1 MTERNNTVV
10 SIPQWS
16 RFERQFTSEVDY
28 PNPFQEV
35 VLRVTFTSP
44 SGRSQTLYG
53 FWDGRRNW
61 RVRFIPEEMGSWHFM
76 TNCSDTTNG
85 GLHGLSGTFTCS
97 SPEGQTVF
105 QQHGPLRLSENRRF
119 LCHGDGTPFFWLADT
134 CWNGPLRSTEVEWD
148 HYVRERL
155 RQKFNAVQWVT
166 TQWLSS
172 PEGDINGDVA
182 FTGSERLAVNPT
194 FFQRLDDK
202 LETLNRAGLLGI
214 PVMLWAAEWSNEE
227 INARN
232 PGRTLPEDQAILLA
246 RYMVARWSAHYVA
259 WILPGD
265 GDYGGSK
272 AERWQRI
279 GRAVFGE
286 GPHAPVLLHPKGMHL
301 PLEEFREET
310 WLDINAYQSG
320 HGDDEPTLA
329 WIVAGP
335 PAKTWSEEPVRPFIN
350 LEPPY
355 ENHLAYQSR
364 QPFDAF
370 KVRRAIYWSLLVS
383 PTAGVTYGGHGVWG
397 WDDGSSA
404 PEAHPQTG
412 TPLPWQEA
420 LRMPA
425 AEQMAHLAN
434 LFNSIA
440 WWRLQPAPGLIVHQP
455 GEITPSR
462 HIAASR
468 SEAGDLALIYIPE
481 DRQVELNLSGLQSN
495 LAMQWVDPRTGKR
508 SSVTAPATGG
518 LCRLE
523 TPAPGDW
530 LLLLSNSVS

>member
-1 MTERNNTVV
+1 MTEKA
-10 SIPQWS
+10 SISVPQWS
-16 RFERQFTSEVDY
+16 RFEQQFSSEVDY
-28 PNPFQEV
+28 SNPIQEAT
-35 VLRVTFTSP
+35 LRVTFTSP

-53 FWDGRRNW
+53 FWDGRRIW
-61 RVRFIPEEMGSWHFM
+61 RVRFIPNETGPWHFV
-76 TNCSDTTNG
+76 TACSDTSNT

-97 SPEGQTVF
+97 SPEGQTIF

-134 CWNGPLRSTEVEWD
+134 AWNGPLRSTEAEWD
-148 HYVRERL
+148 HYVRERV
-155 RQKFNAVQWVT
+155 RQKFTAVQWVT

-172 PEGDINGDVA
+172 PGGDINGDVA
-182 FTGSERLAVNPT
+182 FTGHERLALNPT
-194 FFQRLDDK
+194 FFQRLDDR

-214 PVMLWAAEWSNEE
+214 PVLLWAAEWSNSE
-227 INARN
+227 INNRN
-232 PGRTLPEDQAILLA
+232 PGYTLPEDQAILLA
-246 RYMVARWSAHYVA
+246 RYMVARWGAHYVA

-265 GDYGGSK
+265 GNYVGTK
-272 AERWQRI
+272 AERWRRI
-279 GRAVFGE
+279 GRAVFEE
-286 GPHAPVLLHPKGMHL
+286 GSHAPVLLHPNGMSL
-301 PLEEFREET
+301 PLAEFQEES
-310 WLDINAYQSG
+310 WLDINGYQSG

-335 PAKTWSEEPVRPFIN
+335 PATAWSQAPIRPFIN

-370 KVRRAIYWSLLVS
+370 KVRRAMYWSLLVS

-404 PEAHPQTG
+404 PEAHPTTG

-425 AEQMAHLAN
+425 AEQMAYLAR
-434 LFNSIA
+434 LFTSIE
-440 WWRLQPAPGLIVHQP
+440 WWQLQPAPGLVVNQP
-455 GEITPSR
+455 GELTPSR
-462 HIAASR
+462 HIAAAQA
-468 SEAGDLALIYIPE
+468 EAGDLALIYIPE
-481 DRQVELNLSGLQSN
+481 DRQVELNLAGLQPD
-495 LAMQWVDPRTGKR
+495 LAMQWFDPRTGKR
-508 SSVTAPATGG
+508 SSVTVPVTGG
-518 LCRLE
+518 LCRIE

-530 LLLLSNSVS
+530 VLLLSA